1 MHCESCDS
9 SSIEPDCA
17 DLGMASLSQQK
28 AEVIEV
34 DPPQGEKPSP
44 FAQVDPPPGE
54 KPSPFARKRQR
65 KSLGSEVQSGTQPVQ
80 VVCVKYADNG
90 GAVNTHF
97 DVGECCFVI
106 LLDHKGSKA
115 NPSAFFEF
123 KSELTKW
130 VAAEACK
137 IPNGPQSVSDLEPQ
151 YQVAFH
157 GTGVS
162 PDWVKACYVGGG
174 PDGLEF
180 GLSLLKD
187 YLDWKTS
194 MGLAKPTVHLWLPR
208 GSSLDEALGFEVQD
222 GTAPLTLASC
232 PPPPGSSGHL
242 SVSIWGAADEPEQ
255 VHIRVTGNS
264 YPLRQELDKMDLV
277 GQKLEHGYE
286 RRGGPW
292 KERDGKLQGLIEM
305 LQKNVYYK
313 VQVAECAPQWAKAVL
328 QQ

>member
-1 MHCESCDS
+1 
-9 SSIEPDCA
+9 
-17 DLGMASLSQQK
+17 MASSTQQK

-34 DPPQGEKPSP
+34 DPPQGEKPSR
-44 FAQVDPPPGE
+44 
-54 KPSPFARKRQR
+54 FARKRQR

-80 VVCVKYADNG
+80 VVCLKYAENG
-90 GAVNTHF
+90 GAVSTHF
-97 DVGECCFVI
+97 DVGECCFV
-106 LLDHKGSKA
+106 LLLEHKGSKV

-130 VAAEACK
+130 VAAQACK
-137 IPNGPQSVSDLEPQ
+137 VPNGPQSVSDLEPQ

-162 PDWVKACYVGGG
+162 PDWIKAVFVGGG
-174 PDGLEF
+174 DLHF
-180 GLSLLKD
+180 GLSVIKD
-187 YLDWKTS
+187 FLDYKTM
-194 MGLAKPTVHLWLPR
+194 MGLPKPTVHLWLPR
-208 GSSLDEALGFEVQD
+208 GSSLDETLGFEVQD

-242 SVSIWGAADEPEQ
+242 SVCILGPADEPEQ

-305 LQKNVYYK
+305 LQKTVYFK
-313 VQVAECAPQWAKAVL
+313 VQLAESAPQWAKAVL